1 MHILFWIVGIIILL
15 AALISPLN
23 TPLYGGIGILLII
36 VGFIIKRRKDKSEHS
51 DDDTNA

>member
-1 MHILFWIVGIIILL
+1 MYITFLIIGIIILL

-36 VGFIIKRRKDKSEHS
+36 VAFIMKRIKDKSNLH
-51 DDDTNA
+51 